1 MNHLL
6 QSIPHWPFPVARN
19 ATPSLPNRNHPAM
32 KHLYTELVYT
42 FETTIDDFTVT
53 GEARLEEFPDQPP
66 FIWIDEVYLYGRLL
80 PKPMV
85 SDWLEKHLEDVVYQ
99 QWASERK

>member
-6 QSIPHWPFPVARN
+6 QSIPNWPFPLYVS
-19 ATPSLPNRNHPAM
+19 PQEKEPM
-32 KHLYTELVYT
+32 KPLYNTLVYT
-42 FETTIDDFTVT
+42 FDTYIDTFHVT
-53 GEARLEEFPDQPP
+53 GEALLEEFPDQPP
-66 FIWIDEVYLYGRLL
+66 FIWIDEVYLDGRLL

-99 QWASERK
+99 QWAAERK

>member
-1 MNHLL
+1 
-6 QSIPHWPFPVARN
+6 
-19 ATPSLPNRNHPAM
+19 M

-42 FETTIDDFTVT
+42 FETTIDNFTVT

-66 FIWIDEVYLYGRLL
+66 FIWIDEVYLDGRLL

-99 QWASERK
+99 QWVAERK